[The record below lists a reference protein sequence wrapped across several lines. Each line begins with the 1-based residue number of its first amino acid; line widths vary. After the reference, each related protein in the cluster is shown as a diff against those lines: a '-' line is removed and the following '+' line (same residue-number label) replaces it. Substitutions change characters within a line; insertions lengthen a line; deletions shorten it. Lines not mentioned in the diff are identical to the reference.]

1 MVGCFL
7 AFTRVRLI
15 DRLQSTRFLYFFV
28 LDDLPYLPCL
38 QRLIPFLR
46 HLWALFFCSG
56 ALLALLF
63 WWLSYSSEIRLT
75 FSSLSPYQLQHPSAL
90 PVIPNGHLGALSP
103 DLSDLTDGIASQLN
117 GLSMVQN
124 RPQNGLGPEIH
135 DSGFSP

>member
-46 HLWALFFCSG
+46 HSWASFFVPGVVGFAALVVVILFKSQANVF
-56 ALLALLF
+56 
-63 WWLSYSSEIRLT
+63 
-75 FSSLSPYQLQHPSAL
+75 FS
-90 PVIPNGHLGALSP
+90 
-103 DLSDLTDGIASQLN
+103 
-117 GLSMVQN
+117 
-124 RPQNGLGPEIH
+124 
-135 DSGFSP
+135 